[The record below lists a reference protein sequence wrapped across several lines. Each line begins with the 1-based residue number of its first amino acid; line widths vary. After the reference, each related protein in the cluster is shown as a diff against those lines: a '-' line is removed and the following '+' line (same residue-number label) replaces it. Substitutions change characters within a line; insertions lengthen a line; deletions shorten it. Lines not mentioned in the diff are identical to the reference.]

1 MAVSLR
7 LCLMMW
13 LAVSL
18 AAVACRSGEGA
29 GAQPTPIDAGGS
41 VEPSGSGGKSTGG
54 GSGANGAGGSGSA
67 GGSGGGDG
75 SDGMP
80 FFDALP
86 LPEVSP
92 AFEVGPPVDAGALIE
107 RVAFGS
113 CDELART
120 QDFWTR
126 IIERNPQ
133 VFLSLGDLPYVD
145 YGDTFAVLAEVPG
158 FKQLLAVARM
168 LVIWDD
174 HDYGMNDG
182 GAAYAG
188 KLASKKRFI
197 DFWGGLGVIPPESPR
212 RTREGNYDSLVLG
225 PVGRQI
231 QFIML
236 DNRYF
241 KGVAPSGTVLGPEQW
256 QWLAE
261 ELRRPATLRI
271 IMSGIA
277 AVGSSSSSDAWAQY
291 PAEQQRLYDVIKD
304 FRPQGRPPPPQQQT
318 LPPALPPRRGAWLF
332 IVPLYTPAPQPP
344 KPPTPPPQTP
354 TQPPTP
360 HPQTPKPTPPNHRPA
375 PRPPPLKLFNT
386 TPPPR
391 PGGKTGVKGPLGA
404 FRHPKKEKRRW
415 RQRRS
420 GSSGDGVPVY
430 VTQSWC
436 AARVIATC
444 SRRRGVVGPGR
455 RPR

>member
-1 MAVSLR
+1 
-7 LCLMMW
+7 MMW
-13 LAVSL
+13 FALSL

-29 GAQPTPIDAGGS
+29 GAQPTPIGAGGS
-41 VEPSGSGGKSTGG
+41 VEPSGSGGESTGG
-54 GSGANGAGGSGSA
+54 GGGTNGG
-67 GGSGGGDG
+67 GGSGGSDG
-75 SDGMP
+75 SGGMP

-86 LPEVSP
+86 LPEVGP

-113 CDELART
+113 CNELART

-126 IIERNPQ
+126 INERNPQ
-133 VFLSLGDLPYVD
+133 VFLSLGDLPYID
-145 YGDTFAVLAEVPG
+145 YGDTFAALAAVPG
-158 FKQLLAVARM
+158 FKQLLALARTLM
-168 LVIWDD
+168 IWDD

-188 KLASKKRFI
+188 KLSSKKRFI

-291 PAEQQRLYDVIKD
+291 PGEQQHLYDVIKD
-304 FRPQGRPPPPQQQT
+304 SG
-318 LPPALPPRRGAWLF
+318 AKGVVIVSGDKHYAEISRRDVGLGY
-332 IVPLYTPAPQPP
+332 PLYDFTSSALNASNSYAPQPNLYRDAP
-344 KPPTPPPQTP
+344 AST
-354 TQPPTP
+354 TQLHNFGYLTI
-360 HPQTPKPTPPNHRPA
+360 NWAAADRPMVFETVNA
-375 PRPPPLKLFNT
+375 IT
-386 TPPPR
+386 
-391 PGGKTGVKGPLGA
+391 GAVIMSKTVSLTSLGS
-404 FRHPKKEKRRW
+404 P
-415 RQRRS
+415 
-420 GSSGDGVPVY
+420 
-430 VTQSWC
+430 
-436 AARVIATC
+436 
-444 SRRRGVVGPGR
+444 
-455 RPR
+455 